1 MSKHLPPK
9 ENKHLKEQ
17 EPKRPRRIMDDSR
30 AAAKIHPDFGLT
42 KRNIIETALS
52 FALYIAA
59 CFTHFEG
66 WVKLAVFAVP
76 FAAAVYTVLLRAIE
90 EISFGD
96 YFDDSV
102 LIIVASVAAF
112 AIMQFNVGAAIMV
125 LYRISK
131 LLEAF
136 AAATRGKMYDAMNMR
151 LPQSIRVEVGGD
163 IEEMLPQ
170 EAETGEIFVVDP
182 GEMVALDGVVVEGMS
197 SLDTY
202 ALTGEEESITVS
214 VGDKICSGCV
224 NVSAPLRVRAEKI
237 FADSYITRTSDALC
251 STQKYKSGH
260 EKLVGR
266 FERIYT
272 PLLTAVAL
280 LIAVLPPIF
289 NGEWRLWIGRGIILL
304 ILSNT
309 AALSVLTSLGY
320 LAAVA
325 VAAKNGITIKG
336 TRFVEA
342 LFRART
348 VVLNKTGTITEGKYT
363 VIDVAPRS
371 MTDYDLLCIAA
382 VAEHNSEHPI
392 AKSIRAASCG
402 YDGGIQE
409 EIKTE
414 TIPGRGISTV
424 VHGKHIYVGNAA
436 LLEEHSIHCDVPR
449 RAGTAIHVALN
460 DKYCGYIVLTD
471 KVREGAFDALEELR
485 VLGVKE
491 TVMLTADVRSVAR
504 PVAASLNF
512 EMVKPELMPEAKIS
526 AVEYLLATKPE
537 RTSLAYVC
545 DKASDAEVLERADVG
560 VALAAL
566 GCDEALDCAD
576 VLLLADNIKALPA
589 AVRICKQATEAALQN
604 SLLFLAERLLL
615 IILALTGLVP
625 ILAAA
630 IIDLVCSALMF
641 ANTYRNIIKKY

>member
-17 EPKRPRRIMDDSR
+17 EPKRPRRIQEDSYT
-30 AAAKIHPDFGLT
+30 AAKIHPDFGFT
-42 KRNIIETALS
+42 KRNIIETALAL
-52 FALYIAA
+52 ALYIGA
-59 CFTHFEG
+59 CFTHFDG
-66 WVKLAVFAVP
+66 WIKLAVFAVP
-76 FAAAVYTVLLRAIE
+76 FVAAAYTVLLRAIE
-90 EISFGD
+90 EVSLGD
-96 YFDDSV
+96 FFDDSI
-102 LIIVASVAAF
+102 LILISSIAAF
-112 AIMQFNVGAAIMV
+112 AIMQFNVGAAIMA
-125 LYRISK
+125 LYRVSK
-131 LLEAF
+131 LLEA
-136 AAATRGKMYDAMNMR
+136 AAVNTSSKMYDAMNMR
-151 LPQSIRVEVGGD
+151 LPQSIRVEVGGN

-170 EAETGEIFVVDP
+170 EAEVGEIFAVDP
-182 GEMVALDGVVVEGMS
+182 GEMIALDGVVVEGMS
-197 SLDTY
+197 ALDTY
-202 ALTGEEESITVS
+202 ALTGEEESIAVS
-214 VGDKICSGCV
+214 VGDKICAGCV
-224 NVSAPLRVRAEKI
+224 NVSAPLRVRVEEI
-237 FADSYITRTSDALC
+237 FADSYITRTSDALN
-251 STQKYKSGH
+251 SAQKYKSEH
-260 EKLVGR
+260 EKLLGR

-272 PLLTAVAL
+272 PVLTAAALLVAL
-280 LIAVLPPIF
+280 LPPIF

-304 ILSNT
+304 ILANT

-320 LAAVA
+320 LGAVA
-325 VAAKNGITIKG
+325 VSARNGITIKG

-342 LFRART
+342 LYRAKT

-363 VIDVAPRS
+363 VIDVAARG

-382 VAEHNSEHPI
+382 VAEQNSKHPI
-392 AKSIRAASCG
+392 AKAIRAAS
-402 YDGGIQE
+402 GGFNSGSRE
-409 EIKTE
+409 KIKTE
-414 TIPGRGISTV
+414 TIPGRGISSV
-424 VHGKHIYVGNAA
+424 VRGKHIYVGNAA

-471 KVREGAFDALEELR
+471 KVRDGAFDALEELR
-485 VLGVKE
+485 VLGVRE

-504 PVAASLNF
+504 PVASSLNF

-545 DKASDAEVLERADVG
+545 DKASDADVLERADVG

-576 VLLLADNIKALPA
+576 VLLLADNIKALPT
-589 AVRICKQATEAALQN
+589 AVRICKQASEAALQN
-604 SLLFLAERLLL
+604 SVFFLAERLIL
-615 IILALTGLVP
+615 IVLALSGLVP
-625 ILAAA
+625 ILPAA